1 MGYISK
7 TFRPSVINGD
17 VSGVIQS
24 NGSDKPFA
32 AGDLLFDWHELI
44 IPARTSAIVNG
55 LVHVYGEDG
64 GAAPNSDFYLLF
76 AKSNNG
82 AAPTS
87 LGTVNDKP
95 NAAFD
100 LPDLLMNIVKFE
112 GAANTEGKLNMPNLG
127 STYYYMFGGGAG
139 TDGTSGQSLPI
150 VINPELNL
158 SDGTTK
164 IYVAGIAGGAMD
176 FSTGVLLN
184 DASNVADDAGTS
196 LTVDGVDPRRH
207 FRVGDTIHIHDV
219 DTAIGTIA
227 SMTDTSIVLTSNNV
241 GAIANNDEFVNDKP
255 LTITLSFSSKKI

>member
-1 MGYISK
+1 MGYTTK

-24 NGSDKPFA
+24 SGSDKPFA

-55 LVHVYGEDG
+55 VVHVYGEDG
-64 GAAPNSDFYLLF
+64 AAAPNSDFFLIF

-95 NAAFD
+95 AAAFD

-112 GAANTEGKLNMPNLG
+112 GVSNTEGKLNMPNLG
-127 STYYYMFGGGAG
+127 SSYYYMFGGGAG
-139 TDGTSGQSLPI
+139 TDGSSGQSLPI
-150 VINPELNL
+150 VINPEQNRV
-158 SDGTTK
+158 DGTTK

-176 FSTGVLLN
+176 FSTGVL
-184 DASNVADDAGTS
+184 SNAGVSDDSATS
-196 LTVDGVDPRRH
+196 IVTKTVDPRRH
-207 FRVGDTIHIHDV
+207 FRVGDTVHIHDS
-219 DTAIGTIA
+219 DTPIGTIA
-227 SMTDTSIVLTSNNV
+227 SLTNNDIVLTSNNV
-241 GAIANNDEFVNDKP
+241 GAISADDEFMNDKP
-255 LTITLSFSSKKI
+255 LTITLAFSDGKM

>member
-1 MGYISK
+1 MGYTTK

-32 AGDLLFDWHELI
+32 AGDLLFDWHELT
-44 IPARTSAIVNG
+44 IPNRSNAIVNG
-55 LVHVYGEDG
+55 VVHVYGEDG
-64 GAAPNSDFYLLF
+64 AAAPNSDFFLIF

-82 AAPTS
+82 VAPTS

-95 NAAFD
+95 AAAFD
-100 LPDLLMNIVKFE
+100 LPDLLMNVVKFE
-112 GAANTEGKLNMPNLG
+112 GVGNTEGKLNMPNLG
-127 STYYYMFGGGAG
+127 SSYYYMFGGGAG
-139 TDGTSGQSLPI
+139 TNNSSGQSLPI
-150 VINPELNL
+150 VINPEPNRV
-158 SDGTTK
+158 DGTTK

-207 FRVGDTIHIHDV
+207 FRAGDTVHIHDS

-227 SMTDTSIVLTSNNV
+227 SMTDTTIVLTSNNV
-241 GAIANNDEFVNDKP
+241 GAIADNDEFMNDKP
-255 LTITLSFSSKKI
+255 LTITLAFSDGKM